1 VTGST
6 PEPASPYHSGD
17 TKESIMAN
25 VIVATYEET
34 EARLRNKP
42 YRSFTPLRSRKY
54 TERLLKKAS
63 EETSSN
69 SKDDKSTK
77 EK

>member
-1 VTGST
+1 
-6 PEPASPYHSGD
+6 
-17 TKESIMAN
+17 MAK

-34 EARLRNKP
+34 EARLRNEP

-63 EETSSN
+63 RKTSSN
-69 SKDDKSTK
+69 SKDDKNSK

>member
-1 VTGST
+1 
-6 PEPASPYHSGD
+6 
-17 TKESIMAN
+17 MAN
-25 VIVATYEET
+25 IIIATYEET
-34 EARLRNKP
+34 EARLRNEP

-63 EETSSN
+63 EKTSSH
-69 SKDDKSTK
+69 SKDDKSSK

>member
-1 VTGST
+1 MTGSP
-6 PEPASPYHSGD
+6 PEPASQYHSGD
-17 TKESIMAN
+17 IKEPIMAK

-34 EARLRNKP
+34 EARLRNEP

-63 EETSSN
+63 EKTTKIMEA
-69 SKDDKSTK
+69 KD
-77 EK
+77 E